1 MSNKVVSSYHER
13 QDINNMKCIK
23 CGNEL
28 SANAKFCGKCGTST
42 ANMEAAPSA
51 SNNASPVGSTVMLGA
66 AAEVHDEEKTVILGA
81 NPIAQAPV
89 HPQAPQMQAPV
100 QPQPMNMQAMPVQN
114 QQNKKDKKQ
123 KKEKKKGKAG
133 LVIALVLI
141 VLLAAGGGGFAFW
154 WLNLPVNKMSAAWNK
169 GDIDSAID
177 IYNEIEDDDEA
188 IEKAQEKAL
197 AHISELR
204 DGYIQEAEGMDYD
217 TVIEPMKKLC
227 DSILEDS
234 DEAEDILK
242 ETETIGASRLAYE
255 EAVEAQNRK
264 KYTKAIKKYNEV
276 SKEDEKYYELAKKAI
291 DEVSGEY
298 RKEVL
303 DNVKKYCEEGKYD
316 EATTELKDALKILSK
331 DAELKA
337 ELDKVNA
344 EAEEVAFR
352 AMINSVDEAIKA
364 ENFDVAFDAMDAA
377 EEKYPENEEV
387 LQKKAELEAAYIK
400 NMTPKWEALYFA
412 GDIDGAIALVEEACE
427 RLPENEYLPNL
438 LIAYGQVKPIPL
450 DDLTVYENN
459 CYGADY
465 LIGLEVQDTFEETYA
480 NATRL
485 TLESWSSAKGDVV
498 FLNNGRYNYLSGVL
512 AYEYNG
518 TEYTKGS
525 VCFEIYADD
534 KLVYSFSPIND
545 ATRALEFEV
554 SIEDC
559 HKLRI
564 VWKHSGNNERASII
578 FSDAKVYRK

>member
-81 NPIAQAPV
+81 NPIA
-89 HPQAPQMQAPV
+89 QAPV

-255 EAVEAQNRK
+255 EAVEAQNSK

-344 EAEEVAFR
+344 EAE
-352 AMINSVDEAIKA
+352 
-364 ENFDVAFDAMDAA
+364 
-377 EEKYPENEEV
+377 
-387 LQKKAELEAAYIK
+387 
-400 NMTPKWEALYFA
+400 
-412 GDIDGAIALVEEACE
+412 
-427 RLPENEYLPNL
+427 
-438 LIAYGQVKPIPL
+438 
-450 DDLTVYENN
+450 
-459 CYGADY
+459 
-465 LIGLEVQDTFEETYA
+465 
-480 NATRL
+480 
-485 TLESWSSAKGDVV
+485 
-498 FLNNGRYNYLSGVL
+498 
-512 AYEYNG
+512 
-518 TEYTKGS
+518 
-525 VCFEIYADD
+525 
-534 KLVYSFSPIND
+534 
-545 ATRALEFEV
+545 
-554 SIEDC
+554 
-559 HKLRI
+559 
-564 VWKHSGNNERASII
+564 
-578 FSDAKVYRK
+578 